1 MHKTFD
7 AKNLKINKQSILISK
22 KKVKKNNRE
31 LLKILAKSL
40 KNT

>member
-22 KKVKKNNRE
+22 KKVKKKKIENY
-31 LLKILAKSL
+31 LKSWQ
-40 KNT
+40 NP

>member
-22 KKVKKNNRE
+22 KKVKKKQQR
-31 LLKILAKSL
+31 I
-40 KNT
+40 T

>member
-22 KKVKKNNRE
+22 KKVKKKKQR
-31 LLKILAKSL
+31 I
-40 KNT
+40 T

>member
-22 KKVKKNNRE
+22 KTVKKKQQR
-31 LLKILAKSL
+31 I
-40 KNT
+40 T

>member
-1 MHKTFD
+1 MHKSFD
-7 AKNLKINKQSILISK
+7 SNFSIDEVSNKQK